1 MFYSILFRNKEQY
14 EQYEQTKRTVE
25 PDCFKDLNLDR
36 IFAPTLKVSFI
47 PLYTMQR
54 LLLTGRR

>member
-36 IFAPTLKVSFI
+36 I
-47 PLYTMQR
+47 
-54 LLLTGRR
+54 